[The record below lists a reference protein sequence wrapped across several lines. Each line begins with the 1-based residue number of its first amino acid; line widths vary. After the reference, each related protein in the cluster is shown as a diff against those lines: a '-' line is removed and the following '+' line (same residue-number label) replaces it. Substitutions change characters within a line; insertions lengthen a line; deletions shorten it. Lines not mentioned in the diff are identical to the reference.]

1 MKQIVNDFKALNQN
15 SAIISL
21 SDFKGK
27 KIWLAFYR
35 YASCPLCNLH
45 INTIIQRFDEVQR
58 AGLIFLPV
66 FQSAPEEV
74 RKYAGKNELP
84 FQIICDPQEKIYKR
98 YNVGKS
104 YGGFLSLNVMTK
116 GMKAM
121 MKGHMPGKMEG
132 EISRLPSEFIINEN
146 FEVIYRYDG
155 KDIGDHPSLD
165 IILAKAENG

>member
-1 MKQIVNDFKALNQN
+1 MKQIVNDFKALNHN
-15 SAIISL
+15 STLINL

-45 INTIIQRFDEVQR
+45 INLIIQRFDEVQS
-58 AGLIFLPV
+58 AGLVFLPV

-74 RKYAGKNELP
+74 RKYAGKKELP
-84 FQIICDPQEKIYKR
+84 FQIICDPQEEIYKL

-104 YGGFLSLNVMTK
+104 YGGFLSFSVMAK

-121 MKGHMPGKMEG
+121 IGGHMPGKMEG
-132 EISRLPSEFIINEN
+132 EVSRLPSEFLIDEN
-146 FEVIYRYDG
+146 FEIIFRYDG
-155 KDIGDHPSLD
+155 KDIGDHPNLD
-165 IILAKAENG
+165 IILAKAKND